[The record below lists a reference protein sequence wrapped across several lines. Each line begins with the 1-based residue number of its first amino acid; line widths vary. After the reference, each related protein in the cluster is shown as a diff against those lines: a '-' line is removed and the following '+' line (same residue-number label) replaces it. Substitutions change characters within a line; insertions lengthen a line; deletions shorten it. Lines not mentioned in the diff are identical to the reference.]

1 MRVNI
6 GVIGAGR
13 WGPHLARNFAEHP
26 DSELAWI
33 ADTDPVRRK
42 ALAMRFPRAQ
52 VVADF
57 GDVIGD
63 PGIDAVAV
71 ATPTS
76 THYDIVK
83 AALQAGKH
91 VLVEKPL
98 TDNLATALEL
108 AETAEAQG
116 VHLMVGHVFLFNS
129 AVIAAKEQIDAG
141 DLGEIRYISMERTN
155 LGPVRS
161 DVNAAW
167 DLASHDIS
175 VANYFLESV
184 PLVVTAR
191 GGDWLAP
198 GVEDVVFT
206 TLTYP
211 GDVLV
216 HIMASWL
223 NPLKRRFISVVG
235 DRRMLTV
242 DDMNITEPLRVYDKG
257 VDTSSI
263 VTDTFAGFRA
273 QVREGSVT
281 IPSIT
286 AGEPLRNECDSF
298 VRRLL
303 GEDISVSD
311 GEAGVDVVRVLEAI
325 DRSLRQ
331 HGVEVEVAL

>member
-1 MRVNI
+1 MI
-6 GVIGAGR
+6 
-13 WGPHLARNFAEHP
+13 E
-26 DSELAWI
+26 
-33 ADTDPVRRK
+33 DPNT
-42 ALAMRFPRAQ
+42 
-52 VVADF
+52 
-57 GDVIGD
+57 
-63 PGIDAVAV
+63 DAVAV

-76 THYDIVK
+76 THYGIVK
-83 AALQAGKH
+83 AALNAGKH

-98 TDNLATALEL
+98 TDRLDAAVELAAL
-108 AETAEAQG
+108 AETQNLK
-116 VHLMVGHVFLFNS
+116 LMVGHVFLFNS
-129 AVIAAKEQIDAG
+129 AVTAAKAQIDAG
-141 DLGEIRYISMERTN
+141 DLGDIRYISMERTN

-175 VANYFLESV
+175 VANYFLDSV
-184 PLVVTAR
+184 PLVVSAR
-191 GGDWLAP
+191 GGAWLDP
-198 GVEDVVFT
+198 GFEDVIFA

-211 GDVLV
+211 GEVLV
-216 HIMASWL
+216 HIVASWL

-257 VDTSSI
+257 VDTATI
-263 VTDTFAGFRA
+263 VTDTFAGYRA

-298 VRRLL
+298 VRRVL

-311 GEAGVDVVRVLEAI
+311 ARAGVDVVRVLEAL
-325 DRSLRQ
+325 DRSIQ
-331 HGVEVEVAL
+331 QKSVEVEVAG

>member
-1 MRVNI
+1 MRLNV

-33 ADTDPVRRK
+33 ADTDPVRRE
-42 ALAMRFPRAQ
+42 ALAMRFPRAAI
-52 VVADF
+52 VSDF
-57 GDVIGD
+57 AGMMDD
-63 PGIDAVAV
+63 PGTDAVAV

-83 AALQAGKH
+83 AALEAGKH

-98 TDNLATALEL
+98 TDTLQTAVEL
-108 AETAEAQG
+108 AELAEAHG

-129 AVIAAKEQIDAG
+129 AVVAAKEQIEAG
-141 DLGEIRYISMERTN
+141 DLGDIRYISMERTN

-175 VANYFLESV
+175 VANFFLDSV
-184 PLVVTAR
+184 PQVVSAR
-191 GGDWLAP
+191 GGAWLDP
-198 GVEDVVFT
+198 GVEDVVFA

-216 HIMASWL
+216 HIVASWL

-242 DDMNITEPLRVYDKG
+242 DDMNISEPLRVYDKG
-257 VDTSSI
+257 VDRSSV

-273 QVREGSVT
+273 QIREGSVT

-298 VRRLL
+298 VRRVL
-303 GEDISVSD
+303 GEELTISN
-311 GEAGVDVVRVLEAI
+311 GQAGVDVVRVLEAL
-325 DRSLRQ
+325 DRSIRQ
-331 HGVEVEVAL
+331 HSIEVEVAT